1 MIPSSVAALRRLW
14 LHPSAER
21 ATIER
26 FRNRQLRRLIRH
38 AYASVP
44 HYRDLLDRHGIR
56 PEDIRSVDDLAAVP
70 VTSRRELQAR
80 TAREVVARD
89 VDPARLIVRRT
100 SGRSGQPLSIRRT
113 WFEER
118 LLGGFRWRALHAMGW
133 RPTDRHAEI
142 EEVGPTHPHDSQ
154 FVHRALQGIGL
165 CRQARIHAL
174 QAPDAI
180 RRALRAFG
188 PDIVTG
194 YAGALTRVAQT
205 LSDADRATLRVRF
218 AATHSEVLTPQMR
231 QQIATGFAAP
241 VYEIYDC
248 NECNMIAW
256 QCVCSGALHVCD
268 DAVVVEILAD
278 GRPVAPGERGEV
290 VVTSL
295 HSFAMPIIRY
305 RLGDIAT
312 RGRATCPCGQP
323 FSTLHRIQGRMAD
336 YFPLPG
342 GRLLHPYEI
351 VAIVGN
357 ATPWLREYQLTQE
370 REDVVVLHVVP
381 WGTPS
386 ASEVD
391 DLRARVAAIL
401 GGDVTLRLEIVAALR
416 VEPNAKFRVCRS
428 MVTSAYDGFDWDHAT
443 GRR

>member
-1 MIPSSVAALRRLW
+1 MTLSSVGTLRRLW
-14 LHPSAER
+14 LHPSVER
-21 ATIER
+21 KALDR

-38 AYASVP
+38 AYTSVP

-70 VTSRRELQAR
+70 VTSRREFQAR
-80 TAREVVARD
+80 AVRDVVARD

-118 LLGGFRWRALHAMGW
+118 LLGVFRWRALHAMGW
-133 RPTDRHAEI
+133 RPTDRQAEI
-142 EEVGPTHPHDSQ
+142 EEVGPTHPHDRQ

-165 CRQARIHAL
+165 WRQARIDAL
-174 QAPDAI
+174 QAPEGI
-180 RRALRAFG
+180 RLALRAFG

-205 LSDADRATLRVRF
+205 MSDADRATLRVRF

-248 NECNMIAW
+248 NECNVIAW
-256 QCVCSGALHVCD
+256 ECVGSGALHVCD
-268 DAVVVEILAD
+268 DAVVVEILVD

-305 RLGDIAT
+305 RLGDVVT
-312 RGRATCPCGQP
+312 RGSTTCSCGQP
-323 FSTLHRIQGRMAD
+323 FSTLHRIEGRMAD

-370 REDVVVLHVVP
+370 REDLVVLHVVP
-381 WGTPS
+381 WRVPS
-386 ASEVD
+386 APELD
-391 DLRARVAAIL
+391 DLHARVARII
-401 GGDVTLRLEIVAALR
+401 GGDVTLRLDVVAALR
-416 VEPNAKFRVCRS
+416 IEPHAKFRVCRS
-428 MVTSAYDGFDWDHAT
+428 MVTSAYDGFDWD
-443 GRR
+443 R

>member
-1 MIPSSVAALRRLW
+1 MTLSSVAVLCRLW
-14 LHPSAER
+14 LHPSVER
-21 ATIER
+21 AALDR

-38 AYASVP
+38 AYANVP
-44 HYRDLLDRHGIR
+44 HYRDLLDRHAIR
-56 PEDIRSVDDLAAVP
+56 PEDIRSVDDLAAIP
-70 VTSRRELQAR
+70 VTSRREFQGRA
-80 TAREVVARD
+80 AREVVARN

-100 SGRSGQPLSIRRT
+100 SGRSGQPLTIRRT

-118 LLGGFRWRALHAMGW
+118 LLGAFRWRALHAMGW

-142 EEVGPTHPHDSQ
+142 EEVGPPHPHDSQ
-154 FVHRALQGIGL
+154 FAHRALQGIGL
-165 CRQARIHAL
+165 CRQARIDVL
-174 QAPDAI
+174 QAPD
-180 RRALRAFG
+180 RMRLALRAFG

-205 LSDADRATLRVRF
+205 MSDADRATLRVRF

-241 VYEIYDC
+241 VHEIYDC
-248 NECNMIAW
+248 NECNVIAW
-256 QCVCSGALHVCD
+256 QCVRSGALHVCD
-268 DAVVVEILAD
+268 DAVVVEILVD

-305 RLGDIAT
+305 RLGDLVT
-312 RGRATCPCGQP
+312 RGSATCPCGQP

-370 REDVVVLHVVP
+370 REDLVVLHVVP
-381 WGTPS
+381 WRVPS
-386 ASEVD
+386 APEVD
-391 DLRARVAAIL
+391 DLRTRVARIL
-401 GGDVTLRLEIVAALR
+401 GGDVTLRLEVVAALR
-416 VEPNAKFRVCRS
+416 VEPHAKFRVCHS
-428 MVTSAYDGFDWDHAT
+428 MVTSAYDGFDWDT
-443 GRR
+443 